1 MHESYEGDKKVS
13 LVSFEEVGVNDK
25 LIDTDICGEPLEF
38 FGLLLIFLDMLDF
51 YTEEGEVFDL
61 MMENYLNVGKFTELS
76 EFILKLKN
84 YHITEFNMNT
94 KNYQMISDFKE
105 WADIDRSFIE
115 YTLEWVK
122 KNYDSIGSL
131 GQLEQKVQ
139 LNDRAIN
146 ML

>member
-1 MHESYEGDKKVS
+1 MHDNYEGDKKVS

-25 LIDTDICGEPLEF
+25 LMDTDICGEPLEF

-51 YTEEGEVFDL
+51 YTEESEVFDL

-105 WADIDRSFIE
+105 WVDIDGSFID